1 MLNVGLAS
9 TCTLLAQQFD
19 IVVEFIKFDPAV
31 LVIVTSQL
39 PHVVQDRLIPLFV
52 LIKIN
57 SVHKATPFRIYY
69 NSKVIKS
76 KYF

>member
-1 MLNVGLAS
+1 M
-9 TCTLLAQQFD
+9 LAQKLD
-19 IVVEFIKFDPAV
+19 VVVELVEFDPAV
-31 LVIVTSQL
+31 LIIVTSQL

-57 SVHKATPFRIYY
+57 SVHKATSFRIYY